1 MPPASFHPLFLG
13 WDRPALH
20 GAAERLLAWD
30 GPGGRAGELDLS
42 QHLVVVPGS
51 RAGRRLQELLLEGSE
66 ARGLAL
72 RPPQV
77 VTAGVL
83 PERLYLPERPP
94 PPGLAARMAW
104 ARALQE
110 LPDHR
115 LRLLTSRPPA
125 AGDLPGWLALARLV
139 EELHREL
146 AAEGLTF
153 QDVAQVFARA
163 SLFDDGPRWDALQE
177 VQGQALRLLARGG
190 WMDREEARRHALADG
205 SVSAPGPLWLVAI
218 PELPGVVR
226 EMLTTLQLPVQ
237 VLIHAPESEGHR
249 FHPDGTILP
258 QEWWGREVPLVRARA
273 FVEGGPADQ
282 AERVAREMADLGG
295 RRSPEE
301 VVVGVADPDLTPF
314 LLRVLEERGVPL
326 RDPAGR
332 PLDRTRPFL
341 LLEAV
346 ARFLDDD
353 DVSALASLLRH
364 PDLEGWLQGEGL
376 AAGETLRNLD
386 AYRQAALPGKLG
398 GGSLPGP
405 PEDRALRRV
414 EFLRGRMGS
423 LLGELRESR
432 PLSEWAEPLGRFF
445 QAIHGDRA
453 LRENVPG
460 DRDLMAFLSVLR
472 GLLGEAEAAGGA
484 GAAGAASPG
493 FTPGVSGATLIRILL
508 SEMEGEVVPP
518 PEEEAAVEALG
529 WLELHLDDAP
539 VLLLAG
545 VNDPHLP
552 AAVVGHPFLP
562 DALRVA
568 LGIPDNRA
576 RRARDAYRLTA
587 ILESREGT
595 VLVSGRRGVSGDPL
609 RPSPLLL
616 QGTPPEVARRIL
628 QYLDDK
634 GEAPAAPGGA
644 PPAPGSSPP
653 PPDNGL
659 QEAGV
664 SLPPELSLAPPGP
677 PLRIRVT
684 AFASLLADPYLWLL
698 GRRVG
703 GASPDRWVDDEG
715 REMEAM
721 GFGGLAHR
729 VLETLGRELRGEKD
743 AGRLARG
750 LEEALREEGRRRFG
764 TRPLP
769 AVQIQ
774 LSQLALRLGAL
785 ARVEAAHRAQG
796 WEVVAVETGTPPE
809 GVPFPVDTDS
819 VFLTGRVDR
828 VDRHP
833 EEGWLLLD
841 YKTSEVGRSPD
852 QTHRK
857 GRGPLR
863 EWVDL
868 QLPLYRHV
876 APRLVGAGGEP
887 LEALG
892 ALREG
897 SGRASGAPGASGGEA
912 PGAGAPLHLAYYN
925 LPRKLETVGIL
936 RADWTAEE
944 LAEADEQ
951 AREVLRPLLR
961 GEWVTFDPARLARAR
976 VSDDMGPLL
985 GVGILAPP
993 SEDGEEGEEEM
1004 SDG

>member
-1 MPPASFHPLFLG
+1 MAHSHFQPTFLG

-20 GAAERLLAWD
+20 GAAERLLARGD
-30 GPGGRAGELDLS
+30 APGGREGELDLS
-42 QHLVVVPGS
+42 EHLVVVPGA
-51 RAGRRLQELLLEGSE
+51 RAGRRLQELLLEGAEVRS
-66 ARGLAL
+66 RPL

-77 VTAGVL
+77 VTVGSL
-83 PERLYLPERPP
+83 PERLYLPERPL
-94 PPGLAARMAW
+94 PPGLAARMVW
-104 ARALQE
+104 ARALQD
-110 LPDHR
+110 LPDPR
-115 LRLLTSRPPA
+115 LRLLTARPPRA
-125 AGDLPGWLALARLV
+125 DDLPGWLALGRLV

-153 QDVAQVFARA
+153 QDVVQLFSRA
-163 SLFDDGPRWDALQE
+163 SFFDDGPRWGALQE
-177 VQGQALRLLARGG
+177 VQGRALRLLRRGG
-190 WMDREEARRHALADG
+190 WMDREEARRQALANG
-205 SVSAPGPLWLVAI
+205 AVRAPGPLWLVAV

-226 EMLTTLQLPVQ
+226 EMLTALQVPVQ
-237 VLIHAPESEGHR
+237 VLIHAPDSERRR

-258 QEWWGREVPLVRARA
+258 QEWWSREVPLARARV

-282 AERVAREMADLGG
+282 AERVALEMADLGG
-295 RRSPEE
+295 RFAPEE
-301 VVVGVADPDLTPF
+301 VVVGVADPELTPF

-364 PDLEGWLQGEGL
+364 PDLEGWLRDEGF
-376 AAGETLRNLD
+376 APGETLRNLD
-386 AYRQAALPGKLG
+386 AYRQTALPGKLG
-398 GGSLPGP
+398 GGPLPGP
-405 PEDRALRRV
+405 GEDQARRRLELLRARL
-414 EFLRGRMGS
+414 GS
-423 LLGELRESR
+423 LLGGLREPRS
-432 PLSEWAEPLGRFF
+432 LSDWAAPLGRFF
-445 QAIHGDRA
+445 QTLHGDRA
-453 LRENVPG
+453 LQENAPG
-460 DRDLMAFLSVLR
+460 DRELLAFLSVLR
-472 GLLGEAEAAGGA
+472 NLLGEAEGVGGIEGA
-484 GAAGAASPG
+484 GAPSSR
-493 FTPGVSGATLIRILL
+493 FTPRVDGATLIRIFL
-508 SEMEGEVVPP
+508 SEMEGKAVPP
-518 PEEEAAVEALG
+518 PEEESAVEALG

-552 AAVVGHPFLP
+552 AAVVGHSFLP
-562 DALRVA
+562 DALRSA

-595 VLVSGRRGVSGDPL
+595 VLVSGRRGASGDPL

-616 QGTPPEVARRIL
+616 QGTPVDVARRIL
-628 QYLDDK
+628 EYLDDE
-634 GEAPAAPGGA
+634 GR
-644 PPAPGSSPP
+644 PPAPLGSAQPAPENSVRET
-653 PPDNGL
+653 GT
-659 QEAGV
+659 
-664 SLPPELSLAPPGP
+664 SLPPEIALAPPGL

-715 REMEAM
+715 REMDAM

-729 VLETLGRELRGEKD
+729 VLEALGKELRREKKADRLGR
-743 AGRLARG
+743 G
-750 LEEALREEGRRRFG
+750 LQEALGEEGRRRFG
-764 TRPLP
+764 SRPLP

-774 LSQLALRLGAL
+774 LSQLARRLGAL
-785 ARVEAAHRAQG
+785 ARVEAAHRARG
-796 WEVVAVETGTPPE
+796 WEVVAVETSTPPE

-841 YKTSEVGRSPD
+841 YKTSEVARNPD
-852 QTHRK
+852 QTHRR
-857 GRGPLR
+857 GRGPSR

-876 APRLVGAGGEP
+876 VPRLVGPDGEI
-887 LEALG
+887 LESLG
-892 ALREG
+892 ALRG
-897 SGRASGAPGASGGEA
+897 TPTGGGLTLGR
-912 PGAGAPLHLAYYN
+912 GAGAGVPFHLAYYN
-925 LPRKLETVGIL
+925 LPRKLETVGIAL
-936 RADWTAEE
+936 AEWTVEE
-944 LAEADEQ
+944 LEEADER

-961 GEWVTFDPARLARAR
+961 GERVAFDPSRLGRAR
-976 VSDDMGPLL
+976 VSDDLGPLL

-993 SEDGEEGEEEM
+993 AEDGDEEA